1 MEYCPATDLRRPA
14 DPIVL
19 DPLFLHRHP
28 GVCPPAMSLL
38 RFLRLPAAPAL
49 VAMITVSE
57 TNSMA
62 RRQEPIQLLHSRVF
76 FGEVVGQVP
85 DRLRSC
91 QASRGLWPVAGSALP
106 GVRLRRFPR
115 PRPNP
120 VESFHHLGVQLHRQ
134 RAEVGLQLLDR
145 RRSDDHGGD
154 DQVPQQPG

>member
-62 RRQEPIQLLHSRVF
+62 RRREPIQLLHSRAF
-76 FGEVVGQVP
+76 FGRAGARPPTFLLGEQGA
-85 DRLRSC
+85 C
-91 QASRGLWPVAGSALP
+91 GL
-106 GVRLRRFPR
+106 
-115 PRPNP
+115 
-120 VESFHHLGVQLHRQ
+120 
-134 RAEVGLQLLDR
+134 
-145 RRSDDHGGD
+145 
-154 DQVPQQPG
+154 

>member
-19 DPLFLHRHP
+19 DSLFLHRP
-28 GVCPPAMSLL
+28 SGVCPPALFL
-38 RFLRLPAAPAL
+38 PRFLRLPAAPAL

-62 RRQEPIQLLHSRVF
+62 RRREPIQLLHSRAF

-91 QASRGLWPVAGSALP
+91 TRARGLWPVAGSALP
-106 GVRLRRFPR
+106 GVRLRGLTR
-115 PRPNP
+115 PRPDP
-120 VESFHHLGVQLHRQ
+120 VESFHDV
-134 RAEVGLQLLDR
+134 
-145 RRSDDHGGD
+145 
-154 DQVPQQPG
+154 